1 MNGLRSGSPEQKV
14 WRDGSRP
21 LTRSSGIV
29 YANLGGTA
37 VIRPDLFGRTT
48 AVFYIFRRCIHMAT
62 IFSGIKPTG
71 VVTLGNYLG
80 AMKQF
85 VDLQDDNNAYYC
97 IVDLHSIT
105 VQLDRVE
112 LMNNTRKLAALY
124 LASGLDPE
132 KATIFV
138 QSEVKAHAQLG
149 WMLTC
154 IAGMGELGRMT
165 QYKDKSQGSENVGAG
180 LFVYPTLMASDILLY
195 NTELVPVGDDQKQ
208 HIELTR
214 DLAERFNKRY
224 YETFTMPEPLIQKE
238 GARIMSLTNP
248 VKKMSKSDTNA
259 KGYISMLD
267 EPNVIRKKIKS
278 AVTDSSGVISFD
290 RENKPGISNLLEI
303 YSLSTGTSIDDLVKQ
318 YENSNYGTFKQDVAE
333 AVVALLE
340 PIQTRYHELI
350 DSPELDDILDA
361 GRAKAEAVA
370 NKNLAKIEKAMGLSR
385 KRAKVKK

>member
-1 MNGLRSGSPEQKV
+1 
-14 WRDGSRP
+14 
-21 LTRSSGIV
+21 
-29 YANLGGTA
+29 
-37 VIRPDLFGRTT
+37 
-48 AVFYIFRRCIHMAT
+48 MAT

-195 NTELVPVGDDQKQ
+195 DTELVPVGDDQKQ

-224 YETFTMPEPLIQKE
+224 YETFMMPEPLIQKE

-303 YSLSTGTSIDDLVKQ
+303 YSVSTGTSIDDLVKQ

-350 DSPELDDILDA
+350 DSSELDEILDA

>member
-1 MNGLRSGSPEQKV
+1 
-14 WRDGSRP
+14 
-21 LTRSSGIV
+21 
-29 YANLGGTA
+29 
-37 VIRPDLFGRTT
+37 
-48 AVFYIFRRCIHMAT
+48 MAT

-154 IAGMGELGRMT
+154 IAGMGELSRMT
-165 QYKDKSQGSENVGAG
+165 QYKDKSQGNENVGAG

-340 PIQTRYHELI
+340 PIQARYHELI
-350 DSPELDDILDA
+350 DSPELDEILDA

>member
-1 MNGLRSGSPEQKV
+1 
-14 WRDGSRP
+14 
-21 LTRSSGIV
+21 
-29 YANLGGTA
+29 
-37 VIRPDLFGRTT
+37 
-48 AVFYIFRRCIHMAT
+48 MAT

-85 VDLQDDNNAYYC
+85 VDLQEEHDAYYC

-112 LMNNTRKLAALY
+112 LMDNTRKLAALY
-124 LASGLDPE
+124 LACGLDPE
-132 KATIFV
+132 KSTIFV

-154 IAGMGELGRMT
+154 IAGMGELSRMT
-165 QYKDKSQGSENVGAG
+165 QYKDKSQNSENIGAG
-180 LFVYPTLMASDILLY
+180 LFVYPTLMAADILLY
-195 NTELVPVGDDQKQ
+195 GTELVPVGDDQKQ
-208 HIELTR
+208 HVELTR

-224 YETFTMPEPLIQKE
+224 YETFKIPEPLIQEE

-248 VKKMSKSDTNA
+248 VKKMSKSDANA
-259 KGYISMLD
+259 KGFISMLD

-303 YSLSTGTSIDDLVKQ
+303 YSLSTGTSISELVRQ

-333 AVVALLE
+333 AVVNVLE

-350 DSPELDDILDA
+350 DSSELDAILDA
-361 GRAKAEAVA
+361 GRVKAETVA

-385 KRAKVKK
+385 KRAKAKK